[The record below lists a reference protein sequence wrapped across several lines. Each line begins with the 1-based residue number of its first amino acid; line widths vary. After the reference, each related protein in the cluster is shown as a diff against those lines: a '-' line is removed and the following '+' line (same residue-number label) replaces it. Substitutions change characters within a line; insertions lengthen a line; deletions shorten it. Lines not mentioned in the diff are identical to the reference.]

1 MIEFKG
7 VRFRYD
13 NEGPEAL
20 QGVDLEIPDG
30 IFLVVAGHNGSGK
43 STLSKHINGLLLP
56 TEGQVL
62 VNGLDTRDE
71 NNLLSIRQQVGMVF
85 QNPDNQLVTTIV
97 EEDVAFGPENLGVP
111 SPEIRVRVDEALKKV
126 GMTAY
131 AESAAHRLSGGQKQ
145 RIAIAG
151 MLAMEP
157 KILVLDEATAMLDPK
172 GREELLQTVYELNR
186 KNGMTVIMIT
196 QYMEEAVMADRVVV
210 MNGGQIVMDDV
221 PQAIFS
227 RGDELA
233 PLGLDVPE
241 IVRIREDL
249 AEAGVSLPPHRVDRQ
264 PACGGPMPIVID
276 HLSHTYFDG
285 ATSNAAVKDVSLEIR
300 EGEFLAIIG
309 HTGCGKTTLVQ
320 HLNGLLLPSSGRVL
334 VDGLD
339 TADKKQRPRIRA
351 LVGMVFQYP
360 EYQLFADTV
369 REDVGFGPKNM
380 KLPEAEIA
388 LQVSE
393 AMAMVGLSMDQFA
406 EKSPFELSGGEKRRA
421 ALAGILA
428 MRPKY
433 LVLDEP
439 MAGLDPQGRQNIL
452 GMLEQLRQDTGC
464 SIIMVSHSMEDVA
477 RHADRIL
484 VMDHGEVKY
493 LDTPKAVF
501 SHSEELAGMGLSLP
515 APCRVAALLRQ
526 KGVDAPGDICTRDD
540 LEAFLTRRLKA

>member
-1 MIEFKG
+1 
-7 VRFRYD
+7 
-13 NEGPEAL
+13 
-20 QGVDLEIPDG
+20 
-30 IFLVVAGHNGSGK
+30 
-43 STLSKHINGLLLP
+43 
-56 TEGQVL
+56 
-62 VNGLDTRDE
+62 
-71 NNLLSIRQQVGMVF
+71 
-85 QNPDNQLVTTIV
+85 
-97 EEDVAFGPENLGVP
+97 
-111 SPEIRVRVDEALKKV
+111 
-126 GMTAY
+126 
-131 AESAAHRLSGGQKQ
+131 
-145 RIAIAG
+145 
-151 MLAMEP
+151 
-157 KILVLDEATAMLDPK
+157 
-172 GREELLQTVYELNR
+172 
-186 KNGMTVIMIT
+186 
-196 QYMEEAVMADRVVV
+196 
-210 MNGGQIVMDDV
+210 
-221 PQAIFS
+221 
-227 RGDELA
+227 
-233 PLGLDVPE
+233 
-241 IVRIREDL
+241 
-249 AEAGVSLPPHRVDRQ
+249 
-264 PACGGPMPIVID
+264 MPIVLE

-300 EGEFLAIIG
+300 EGEFLSVIG

-320 HLNGLLLPSSGRVL
+320 HLNGLLLPSAGRVL

-388 LQVSE
+388 LRVSE

-421 ALAGILA
+421 ALAGIL
-428 MRPKY
+428 
-433 LVLDEP
+433 
-439 MAGLDPQGRQNIL
+439 QGRQNIL
-452 GMLEQLRQDTGC
+452 GMLEKLRQDTGC

-501 SHSEELAGMGLSLP
+501 SHSDELSQMGLSLP

-526 KGVDAPGDICTRDD
+526 KGVDAPADICTRED